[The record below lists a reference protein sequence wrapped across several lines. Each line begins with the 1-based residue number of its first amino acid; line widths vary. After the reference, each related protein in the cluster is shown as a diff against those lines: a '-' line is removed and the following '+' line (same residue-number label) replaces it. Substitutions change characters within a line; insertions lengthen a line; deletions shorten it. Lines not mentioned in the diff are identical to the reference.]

1 MGVHLQAAPTFW
13 QCIECVSGSAQL
25 ANSQGLTEGRF
36 PVFGSGPF
44 KKSRKCISL
53 QDHINLYQ
61 DIKVLTIY
69 CSIIGNPI
77 SGQDTPVLQD
87 IWVFM

>member
-13 QCIECVSGSAQL
+13 QCIECVPSSTQL
-25 ANSQGLTEGRF
+25 ANS
-36 PVFGSGPF
+36 
-44 KKSRKCISL
+44 
-53 QDHINLYQ
+53 Q